1 MRRRIFLF
9 LIVILLIT
17 GSATGVHASTDCERW
32 FIAYKHQLAQSQAA
46 KRLLAA
52 KARARRYARMKLAG
66 YVKPK
71 PVTRPRPRI
80 RPVYRPKMTPEELLR
95 RFNLACGVLPERES
109 DQPII
114 QEETLADFMPH
125 RTLDFLPPLDSEDGQ
140 LIALNEP
147 PQFPLTGETTNP
159 TPGGYIPPFGGG
171 VPPFGW
177 GGGNPGP
184 PRPPVPPVP
193 PVTPVPEPQ
202 SLILLLTGLVGGATA
217 IRRKIRTSRS

>member
-1 MRRRIFLF
+1 MRRRMFLL
-9 LIVILLIT
+9 LIIVLLIT

-32 FIAYKHQLAQSQAA
+32 FIAYKNELAQSQAA

-71 PVTRPRPRI
+71 PVTRPRVRH
-80 RPVYRPKMTPEELLR
+80 VYRPKMTPEELLR

-109 DQPII
+109 DQPVI

-125 RTLDFLPPLDSEDGQ
+125 RSFDALPTLDSEDGQ
-140 LIALNEP
+140 LIAQNEP
-147 PQFPLTGETTNP
+147 PPFPITGETTNP

-171 VPPFGW
+171 VPPFG
-177 GGGNPGP
+177 GGGGYPGP
-184 PRPPVPPVP
+184 PAPPAPPVP

-202 SLILLLTGLVGGATA
+202 SLVLLLTGLVGGATA
-217 IRRKIRTSRS
+217 IRRKINASRS